1 MIDEIIYRKYKERK
15 KIEKFNQWKCW
26 CRVPRRFY

>member
-15 KIEKFNQWKCW
+15 KREKFNQWKYW